1 MVSNR
6 KAMPVII
13 KILTSNLLH
22 KEEPMSYDLTEEQ
35 EMLKET
41 VARIA
46 KEQIAPGA
54 AERDEKAEFPWDM
67 VELLRE
73 NALFGADYPEK
84 FGGSEMGLFSLCLI
98 IEEIAKVCASTS
110 VVLLVHELGTTP
122 IMLAGNDEQKERYFP
137 KLATGEHLIAF
148 GLTEPNA
155 GSDVSGLKTKAVKDG
170 DDYIINGTKT
180 FISHADVADVVCIAA
195 RTNTSVPGPKG
206 TGIFIV
212 DKGTPGFSI
221 GKHEDKMGVRGSS
234 TVEIIMEDVR
244 VPARNILGGKALG
257 FPILMKTLDLTRIPV
272 AAQAVG
278 IAQGALDYAVNYTKE
293 RTQFGKPIFSFQGL
307 QWMMADMTTQV
318 EAARQLT
325 YKAAS
330 LFEKFPKNLDRLP
343 KEAVRQSAMAK
354 LFAGETAMKVTTD
367 AVQLLGGYGYVKEYP
382 VERMMRDAKITQIY
396 EGTSQIQKVVIAA
409 TL

>member
-1 MVSNR
+1 
-6 KAMPVII
+6 
-13 KILTSNLLH
+13 
-22 KEEPMSYDLTEEQ
+22 MSYDLTEEQ

-54 AERDEKAEFPWDM
+54 AQRDEKAEFPWDM

-84 FGGSEMGLFSLCLI
+84 FGGSEMGLLSLCLI

-122 IMLAGNDEQKERYFP
+122 IMLAGNDEQKARYFP
-137 KLATGEHLIAF
+137 KLATGENLIAF
-148 GLTEPNA
+148 GLTESNA

-170 DDYIINGTKT
+170 DHYIINGTKT

-195 RTNTSVPGPKG
+195 RTDPSVAGPKG

-212 DKGTPGFSI
+212 EKGTPGFSI
-221 GKHEDKMGVRGSS
+221 GKHEDKMGIRGSS
-234 TVEIIMEDVR
+234 TVEIILEDVR
-244 VPARNILGGKALG
+244 VPAENILGGEGLG

-272 AAQAVG
+272 ASQAVG
-278 IAQGALDYAVNYTKE
+278 IAQGALDYAINYTKE

-330 LFEKFPKNLDRLP
+330 VFEKFPKNLDRVP

-396 EGTSQIQKVVIAA
+396 EGTSQIQKVVISA

>member
-1 MVSNR
+1 
-6 KAMPVII
+6 
-13 KILTSNLLH
+13 
-22 KEEPMSYDLTEEQ
+22 MSYDLTEEQ

-244 VPARNILGGKALG
+244 VPARNILGGEALG

>member
-1 MVSNR
+1 
-6 KAMPVII
+6 
-13 KILTSNLLH
+13 
-22 KEEPMSYDLTEEQ
+22 MSYELSEEQ
-35 EMLKET
+35 QMLKET
-41 VARIA
+41 VSRIA
-46 KEQIAPGA
+46 REQIAPGA

-67 VELLRE
+67 VALLRE
-73 NALFGADYPEK
+73 NALFGADYPEA
-84 FGGSEMGLFSLCLI
+84 FGGSEMGLLSFCLI
-98 IEEIAKVCASTS
+98 VEEIAKACASTS
-110 VVLLVHELGTTP
+110 VILLVHELGTTP
-122 IMLAGNDEQKERYFP
+122 IMLAGNDEQKQRYFP
-137 KLATGEHLIAF
+137 KLATGEHLVAF

-155 GSDVSGLKTKAVKDG
+155 GSDVSGLKTKAARDG
-170 DDYIINGTKT
+170 DHYVLNGTKM

-195 RTNTSVPGPKG
+195 RTDATVPGPKG

-212 DKGTPGFSI
+212 EKGTPGFAI
-221 GKHEDKMGVRGSS
+221 GKHENKMGVRGSS
-234 TVEIIMEDVR
+234 TVEIILEDVR
-244 VPARNILGGKALG
+244 VPAENLLGGEGLG

-278 IAQGALDYAVNYTKE
+278 IGQGALDYAVSYTKD
-293 RTQFGKPIFSFQGL
+293 RTQFGKPLFSFQGL
-307 QWMMADMTTQV
+307 QWMMADMATQV

-330 LFEKFPKNLDRLP
+330 VFEKFPKNLDRLP

-367 AVQLLGGYGYVKEYP
+367 AVQLLGGYGFVKEYP

-396 EGTSQIQKVVIAA
+396 EGTSQIQKVVISA